1 MREKIRKIR
10 RTPSLALPYTFE
22 LLKAL
27 FRTLLLIGLSV
38 VILYPLIYSLSVAFR
53 PAKELYDPLVVLV
66 PRTFVWDNMRNAI
79 HYLDYTESLK
89 NSIVL
94 VAVCTLLQV
103 LSCAMTGYGL
113 ARFHFRGSNAVF
125 FMVVLTM
132 IVPPQTV
139 LIPTFMNFRFF
150 DPFGL
155 VSLYNSV
162 TGSDVNIN
170 LVNTPFAFYLPAMF
184 GSGIR
189 SGVIIFIFRQFFRG
203 LPKELEEAAYLDG
216 CGAFRTFTRIMAPNA
231 GGAFLIT
238 VLVSV
243 VWYWNDY
250 VYTSSLLSNYKTVMN
265 QLYNLKNH
273 IAHIMEYEVG
283 ASAQEGILI
292 LQAGVLLSIL
302 PPLLLYLLLQK
313 YFRESVERSGI
324 VG

>member
-1 MREKIRKIR
+1 MNYGQ
-10 RTPSLALPYTFE
+10 TA
-22 LLKAL
+22 
-27 FRTLLLIGLSV
+27 
-38 VILYPLIYSLSVAFR
+38 
-53 PAKELYDPLVVLV
+53 
-66 PRTFVWDNMRNAI
+66 
-79 HYLDYTESLK
+79 
-89 NSIVL
+89 
-94 VAVCTLLQV
+94 V
-103 LSCAMTGYGL
+103 LSLVIAVTSTLAACLSCSLVGYGL
-113 ARFHFRGSNAVF
+113 SRYKFAERNVLF
-125 FMVVLTM
+125 FIVILM
-132 IVPPQTV
+132 IVVPPYTI
-139 LIPTFMNFRFF
+139 LIPSYMNFRFF
-150 DPFGL
+150 DPFGV

-162 TGSDVNIN
+162 MGSDVNLN
-170 LVNTPFAFYLPAMF
+170 LVNTPLAFYLPAML

-216 CGAFRTFTRIMAPNA
+216 CGSFRTFARIMAPNA